1 MNVQNGGAYMTE
13 VNVTE
18 FRRDLKKYAEMVKK
32 EDIIVVSNGKQIMR
46 ITDPTKNKVLRMKKL
61 RGIAKTGLDPED
73 ILKGRLAEL

>member
-1 MNVQNGGAYMTE
+1 MTE

-61 RGIAKTGLDPED
+61 RGIAKTDLDPED

>member
-46 ITDPTKNKVLRMKKL
+46 ITDPAKNKVLRMKKL
-61 RGIAKTGLDPED
+61 RGIAKTDLDPED